1 MSAPMSGNNANR
13 ETEIRLGAKGRR
25 VFTVAGWNKVL
36 RDAGIFA
43 GNWWIANYGP
53 LRFNAGYAKG
63 NLGYSASSK
72 RKRVDLF
79 RGGSPFVWTGQWLAN
94 FNSRSR
100 TEAVAK
106 KGGARFWIVCPIG
119 HPVRPETSAS
129 FRRIPAR
136 ESAAVAREYRRAVIV
151 GLQTG
156 RAAHAAKKQ
165 AKAAARAERKYY
177 KQAAAKAER
186 AERRAMAR
194 QDRASIRAAARQ
206 LRRQR
211 TRRAIVKLR

>member
-79 RGGSPFVWTGQWLAN
+79 RGGSPFVWTGQWIAN

-151 GLQTG
+151 GLQEG
-156 RAAHAAKKQ
+156 RALKAAKQRAKANARLAKKQ
-165 AKAAARAERKYY
+165 ASAAR
-177 KQAAAKAER
+177 R
-186 AERRAMAR
+186 AEARANR
-194 QDRASIRAAARQ
+194 STR
-206 LRRQR
+206 R
-211 TRRAIVKLR
+211 TRATRSAS